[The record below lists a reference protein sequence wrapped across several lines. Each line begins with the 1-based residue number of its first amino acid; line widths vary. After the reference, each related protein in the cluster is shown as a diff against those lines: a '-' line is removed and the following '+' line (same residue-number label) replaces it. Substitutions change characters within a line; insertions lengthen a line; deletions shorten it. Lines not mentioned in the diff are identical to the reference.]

1 MLIPWPHLCRI
12 LERGTETEVHVTML
26 GASSLPP
33 CHWSSDGKQIKEGED
48 AGAAEVV
55 GRENGKKA
63 KCAFC
68 QKVSKVIF

>member
-1 MLIPWPHLCRI
+1 MAVSGGREHTVLIPWPHLCQI
-12 LERGTETEVHVTML
+12 LERG
-26 GASSLPP
+26 ASGLPP
-33 CHWSSDGKQIKEGED
+33 AIGVVMANIKEGED

-55 GRENGKKA
+55 GREKGKKA

>member
-1 MLIPWPHLCRI
+1 MAVFGGREHTVLIPWPHLCWI
-12 LERGTETEVHVTML
+12 LEK
-26 GASSLPP
+26 GASGLPP
-33 CHWSSDGKQIKEGED
+33 AIGVVMANIKEGED

-55 GRENGKKA
+55 GREKGKKA